1 MNTRSIA
8 IAGFALLAGL
18 GGFAA
23 AGVASAAPSSTI
35 TVQDEGTKDGAA
47 VDTDGT
53 NGTIDTDG
61 TVGDFKQAI
70 DGKAAGP
77 IMVAIPQTHAGK

>member
-1 MNTRSIA
+1 MTKRTIA
-8 IAGFALLAGL
+8 LSAVGLALFLGGLAGA
-18 GGFAA
+18 GIAA
-23 AGVASAAPSSTI
+23 ATPTSTI

-61 TVGDFKQAI
+61 TVGDFKQAT
-70 DGKAAGP
+70 DGKSAGP
-77 IMVAIPQTHAGK
+77 IEVATPQIHAGK